1 MAPAIIVMV
10 IFFILPIIYVLVVS
24 CLKWNGISAPQAV
37 GVENFVKLLKNSTFQ
52 RSLKN
57 NVIWALVAGFIQV
70 PLAMVMAI
78 ILSRKPRGWKF
89 SSCRQSVDSLRGKN
103 GNFRKSSHFCT
114 DCTAKGDY
122 RPLSRSPHASPTCSV
137 WVCLQSEFFRTV
149 YFFPQVISGIA
160 LATLWRAIYNAEHGM
175 LNGLLSAVG
184 LDRLATDWL
193 GNSSTAF
200 PAVLIYWV
208 FYVGYYMVIMMADIT
223 TIDTSY
229 YEAATIDGATDFQ
242 QAIHITIPLIKKTSL
257 LTCVTLA
264 SVMGL
269 RQFEQVYMLTN
280 GGPNHRTSTMVL
292 YMYERLQSESYGL
305 ASATAVILIVVG
317 VIFIVCIRRL
327 FNGRSETAALRKK
340 ARRAVR

>member
-1 MAPAIIVMV
+1 MAPAIAVMV
-10 IFFILPIIYVLVVS
+10 LFFVIPILYVVVVS
-24 CLKWNGISAPQAV
+24 FLKWNGISAPTF
-37 GVENFVKLLKNSTFQ
+37 NNLKNFTLLFKDKSFS
-52 RSLKN
+52 RSVIN

-78 ILSRKPRGWKF
+78 ILSRRPKGWK
-89 SSCRQSVDSLRGKN
+89 
-103 GNFRKSSHFCT
+103 
-114 DCTAKGDY
+114 
-122 RPLSRSPHASPTCSV
+122 
-137 WVCLQSEFFRTV
+137 FFRTV

-175 LNGLLSAVG
+175 LNGLLRAVG
-184 LDRLATDWL
+184 LGSAARDWL
-193 GNSSTAF
+193 GTIETAF
-200 PAVLIYWV
+200 PAVLIYWI

-223 TIDTSY
+223 TIDSSY

-242 QAIHITIPLIKKTSL
+242 QAIYIIIPLIKKTSL

-269 RQFEQVYMLTN
+269 RQFEQVYMLTS

-292 YMYERLQSESYGL
+292 YMYERLQSSSYGL
-305 ASATAVILIVVG
+305 ASATAVILIIVG

-327 FNGRSETAALRKK
+327 FNGPGEQPRLKK
-340 ARRAVR
+340 AGRAAR

>member
-1 MAPAIIVMV
+1 MKPTASDRRALAAFMAPAIAVMV
-10 IFFILPIIYVLVVS
+10 VFFILPILYVLVVS

-37 GVENFVKLLKNSTFQ
+37 GIDNFVKLLKNSTFQ

-89 SSCRQSVDSLRGKN
+89 
-103 GNFRKSSHFCT
+103 
-114 DCTAKGDY
+114 
-122 RPLSRSPHASPTCSV
+122 
-137 WVCLQSEFFRTV
+137 FRTV

-175 LNGLLSAVG
+175 LNGMLSAFG
-184 LDRLATDWL
+184 LGHLATDWL
-193 GNSSTAF
+193 GKSSTAF

-242 QAIHITIPLIKKTSL
+242 QAIYITIPLIKKTSL

-317 VIFIVCIRRL
+317 VIFIVCIRKL
-327 FNGRSETAALRKK
+327 FNGRSEAAELRRKT
-340 ARRAVR
+340 RRAVR

>member
-1 MAPAIIVMV
+1 MKLERSDRGPLYAFLGPAIVLMV
-10 IFFILPIIYVLVVS
+10 VFFVIPVIYVFVVS
-24 CLKWNGISAPQAV
+24 LLKWNGISAPVFRNIRNYA
-37 GVENFVKLLKNSTFQ
+37 LLFKDNAFK
-52 RSLKN
+52 RSVLN

-78 ILSRKPRGWKF
+78 ILSRKPKGWK
-89 SSCRQSVDSLRGKN
+89 
-103 GNFRKSSHFCT
+103 
-114 DCTAKGDY
+114 
-122 RPLSRSPHASPTCSV
+122 
-137 WVCLQSEFFRTV
+137 FFRTV

-160 LATLWRAIYNAEHGM
+160 LAMLWRAIYNAETGL
-175 LNGLLSAVG
+175 LNGILRSIGLGSA
-184 LDRLATDWL
+184 ACDWL
-193 GNSSTAF
+193 GGIKTAF

-242 QAIHITIPLIKKTSL
+242 QAIFITIPLIKKTSL

-280 GGPNHRTSTMVL
+280 GGPANTTSTMVL
-292 YMYERLQSESYGL
+292 YMYKKLQDANYGI
-305 ASATAVILIVVG
+305 ASASAVILIVVG
-317 VIFIVCIRRL
+317 VLFIVCIRKL
-327 FNGRSETAALRKK
+327 FEGRSDEAAAIRK
-340 ARRAVR
+340 ARRAVK

>member
-1 MAPAIIVMV
+1 MKLTRSDKGPLIAFMAPALIVMV
-10 IFFILPIIYVLVVS
+10 LFFVIPVIYVVAVS
-24 CLKWNGISAPQAV
+24 FLKWNGISDPAFNNV
-37 GVENFVKLLKNSTFQ
+37 KNFSLLLKDKSFS
-52 RSLKN
+52 RSVIN

-78 ILSRKPRGWKF
+78 ILSRKPKGWK
-89 SSCRQSVDSLRGKN
+89 
-103 GNFRKSSHFCT
+103 
-114 DCTAKGDY
+114 
-122 RPLSRSPHASPTCSV
+122 
-137 WVCLQSEFFRTV
+137 FFRTV

-175 LNGLLSAVG
+175 LNGLLRAIG
-184 LDRLATDWL
+184 LGGLAKDWL
-193 GNSSTAF
+193 GTIQTAF

-242 QAIHITIPLIKKTSL
+242 QAIYITIPLIKKTSL

-280 GGPNHRTSTMVL
+280 GQPANTTSTIVL
-292 YMYERLQSESYGL
+292 YMYKKMQNANYGI
-305 ASATAVILIVVG
+305 ASASAVILIIVG
-317 VIFIVCIRRL
+317 VIFIVCIRKL
-327 FNGRSETAALRKK
+327 FEGRSETAAAAKK
-340 ARRAVR
+340 VRRVRG

>member
-1 MAPAIIVMV
+1 MAPALVVMV
-10 IFFILPIIYVLVVS
+10 LFFVIPVIYVVAVS
-24 CLKWNGISAPQAV
+24 FLKWNGISDPAFNNV
-37 GVENFVKLLKNSTFQ
+37 KNFSMLLKDKSFS
-52 RSLKN
+52 RSVIN

-78 ILSRKPRGWKF
+78 ILSRKPKGWK
-89 SSCRQSVDSLRGKN
+89 
-103 GNFRKSSHFCT
+103 
-114 DCTAKGDY
+114 
-122 RPLSRSPHASPTCSV
+122 
-137 WVCLQSEFFRTV
+137 FFRTV

-175 LNGLLSAVG
+175 LNGLLRAIG
-184 LDRLATDWL
+184 LGGLAKDWL
-193 GNSSTAF
+193 GTIQTAF

-242 QAIHITIPLIKKTSL
+242 QAIYITIPLIKKTSL

-280 GGPNHRTSTMVL
+280 GQPANTTSTIVL
-292 YMYERLQSESYGL
+292 YMYKKMQNANYGI
-305 ASATAVILIVVG
+305 ASASAVILIIVG
-317 VIFIVCIRRL
+317 VIFIVCIRKL
-327 FNGRSETAALRKK
+327 FEGRSETAAAAKK
-340 ARRAVR
+340 VRRVRG

>member
-1 MAPAIIVMV
+1 MKLERSDRGPLWAFLAPAIVLMV
-10 IFFILPIIYVLVVS
+10 VFFVIPVIYVVVVS
-24 CLKWNGISAPQAV
+24 LLKWDGIAAPV
-37 GVENFVKLLKNSTFQ
+37 FRNIRNYTLLFKDKAFI
-52 RSLKN
+52 RSVTN

-89 SSCRQSVDSLRGKN
+89 
-103 GNFRKSSHFCT
+103 
-114 DCTAKGDY
+114 
-122 RPLSRSPHASPTCSV
+122 
-137 WVCLQSEFFRTV
+137 FRTV

-160 LATLWRAIYNAEHGM
+160 LAMLWRAIYNAETGL
-175 LNGLLSAVG
+175 LNGILKAVG
-184 LDRLATDWL
+184 LGHLACDWL
-193 GNSSTAF
+193 GGINTAF

-242 QAIHITIPLIKKTSL
+242 QAIYITIPLIKKTSL

-280 GGPNHRTSTMVL
+280 GGPANKTSTIVL
-292 YMYERLQSESYGL
+292 YMYKKLQDANYGV
-305 ASATAVILIVVG
+305 ASASAVILIIVG
-317 VIFIVCIRRL
+317 VVFIVCIRKL
-327 FNGRSETAALRKK
+327 FEGRSEQAQMLKK
-340 ARRAVR
+340 ARRAVK

>member
-1 MAPAIIVMV
+1 MKLERSDRGPLVAFILPAIIMMV
-10 IFFILPIIYVLVVS
+10 VFFVIPVLYVVVIS
-24 CLKWNGISAPQAV
+24 LFKWNGISAPTFRAFK
-37 GVENFVKLLKNSTFQ
+37 NFALLFNDKAFS
-52 RSLKN
+52 RSVMN

-89 SSCRQSVDSLRGKN
+89 
-103 GNFRKSSHFCT
+103 
-114 DCTAKGDY
+114 
-122 RPLSRSPHASPTCSV
+122 
-137 WVCLQSEFFRTV
+137 FRTV

-160 LATLWRAIYNAEHGM
+160 LATLWRAIYRADSGL
-175 LNGLLSAVG
+175 LNGLLNAIG
-184 LDRLATDWL
+184 RGDLAKDWL
-193 GNSSTAF
+193 GTASTAL

-242 QAIHITIPLIKKTSL
+242 QAIYITIPLIKKTSL

-280 GGPNHRTSTMVL
+280 GGPSNRTSTIVL
-292 YMYERLQSESYGL
+292 YMYKKMQDANYGMAG
-305 ASATAVILIVVG
+305 ASAVVLIIVG
-317 VIFIVCIRRL
+317 VIFIVCIRKL
-327 FNGRSETAALRKK
+327 FEGRSEQAKQMRKL
-340 ARRAVR
+340 RRAGK

>member
-1 MAPAIIVMV
+1 MKLDRSDRGPLWAFMGPAIVLMV
-10 IFFILPIIYVLVVS
+10 VFFVIPVIYVVVVS
-24 CLKWNGISAPQAV
+24 FFKWNGISAMEFRNIRNYA
-37 GVENFVKLLKNSTFQ
+37 LLFKDKAFT
-52 RSLKN
+52 RSIMN

-78 ILSRKPRGWKF
+78 ILSRKPKGWK
-89 SSCRQSVDSLRGKN
+89 
-103 GNFRKSSHFCT
+103 
-114 DCTAKGDY
+114 
-122 RPLSRSPHASPTCSV
+122 
-137 WVCLQSEFFRTV
+137 FFRTV

-160 LATLWRAIYNAEHGM
+160 LATLWRAIYNADSGL
-175 LNGLLSAVG
+175 LNGLLNAVG
-184 LDRLATDWL
+184 LGHLAKDWL
-193 GNSSTAF
+193 GTLSTAF

-242 QAIHITIPLIKKTSL
+242 QAIYITIPLIKKTSL

-280 GGPNHRTSTMVL
+280 GGPANTTSTIVL
-292 YMYERLQSESYGL
+292 YMYKKLQDANYGM
-305 ASATAVILIVVG
+305 ASASAVILIIVG
-317 VIFIVCIRRL
+317 VIFIIC
-327 FNGRSETAALRKK
+327 LRKLFEGRNEEAYRARK
-340 ARRAVR
+340 MRRAMK

>member
-1 MAPAIIVMV
+1 MKLTRSDKGPLIAFMAPALVVMV
-10 IFFILPIIYVLVVS
+10 LFFVIPVIYVVAVS
-24 CLKWNGISAPQAV
+24 FLKWNGISEPAFNNV
-37 GVENFVKLLKNSTFQ
+37 KNFSLLLKDKSFS
-52 RSLKN
+52 RSVIN

-78 ILSRKPRGWKF
+78 ILSRKPKGWK
-89 SSCRQSVDSLRGKN
+89 
-103 GNFRKSSHFCT
+103 
-114 DCTAKGDY
+114 
-122 RPLSRSPHASPTCSV
+122 
-137 WVCLQSEFFRTV
+137 FFRTV

-175 LNGLLSAVG
+175 LNGLLRAIG
-184 LDRLATDWL
+184 LGGLAKDWL
-193 GNSSTAF
+193 GTIQTAF

-242 QAIHITIPLIKKTSL
+242 QAIYITIPLIKKTSL

-280 GGPNHRTSTMVL
+280 GQPANTTSTIVL
-292 YMYERLQSESYGL
+292 YMYKKMQNANYGI
-305 ASATAVILIVVG
+305 ASASAVILIIVG
-317 VIFIVCIRRL
+317 VIFIVCIRKL
-327 FNGRSETAALRKK
+327 FEGRSETAAAAKK
-340 ARRAVR
+340 VRRVRG

>member
-1 MAPAIIVMV
+1 MAPALVVMV
-10 IFFILPIIYVLVVS
+10 LFFVIPVIYVVAVS
-24 CLKWNGISAPQAV
+24 FLKWNGISDPAFNNV
-37 GVENFVKLLKNSTFQ
+37 KNFSLLLKDKSFS
-52 RSLKN
+52 RSVIN

-78 ILSRKPRGWKF
+78 ILSRKPKGWK
-89 SSCRQSVDSLRGKN
+89 
-103 GNFRKSSHFCT
+103 
-114 DCTAKGDY
+114 
-122 RPLSRSPHASPTCSV
+122 
-137 WVCLQSEFFRTV
+137 FFRTV

-175 LNGLLSAVG
+175 LNGLLRAIG
-184 LDRLATDWL
+184 LGGLAKDWL
-193 GNSSTAF
+193 GTIQTAF

-242 QAIHITIPLIKKTSL
+242 QAIYITIPLIKKTSL

-280 GGPNHRTSTMVL
+280 GQPANTTSTIVL
-292 YMYERLQSESYGL
+292 YMYKKMQNANYGI
-305 ASATAVILIVVG
+305 ASASAVILIIVG
-317 VIFIVCIRRL
+317 VIFIVCIRKL
-327 FNGRSETAALRKK
+327 FEGRSETAAAAKK
-340 ARRAVR
+340 VRRVRG